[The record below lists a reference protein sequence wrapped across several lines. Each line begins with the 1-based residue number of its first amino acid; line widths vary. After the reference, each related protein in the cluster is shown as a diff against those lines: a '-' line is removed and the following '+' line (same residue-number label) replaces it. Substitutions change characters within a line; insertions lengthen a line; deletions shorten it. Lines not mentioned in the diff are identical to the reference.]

1 MIVFRAQ
8 GIRFL
13 LDLHAGQLWRDRE
26 RIHLPRKEWDVLR
39 YPAENPG
46 KLVSKDELHQMVW
59 PDAHVGPAAID
70 RAVSEVRQA
79 LGNRADDPLF
89 IETVRGRG
97 YAPAPQS
104 WSSMCSHRE
113 RSFVAVTRLPAS
125 PPRIVADIC

>member
-1 MIVFRAQ
+1 VRKAYGSYSTSTPASSG
-8 GIRFL
+8 GIGSAFTY
-13 LDLHAGQLWRDRE
+13 
-26 RIHLPRKEWDVLR
+26 LPCKEWEVLR
-39 YPAENPG
+39 YLAENPG
-46 KLVSKDELHQMVW
+46 KLVSKDELHQRVW

-113 RSFVAVTRLPAS
+113 RSFCS
-125 PPRIVADIC
+125 G